1 MQSAAA
7 LYRFFREMCEALDG
21 PKGGYFRAL
30 QNVRAGISDSG
41 NGCKDSGAVA
51 TNPVKRS
58 SDDPLRN
65 KPKTQTYMIYKTI
78 LASLAVLVIA
88 AASSFAQDSH
98 KSGPFQGAKANT
110 GYVTHTTEGG
120 NSVLTL
126 SDDFKSPDTPDPHW
140 QVVDSKGNTYL
151 LQKLSI
157 KGDKMNRKITVPK
170 YVPDI
175 AKVQIW
181 CAFAET
187 NLGEAAFEHP
197 VK

>member
-1 MQSAAA
+1 MN
-7 LYRFFREMCEALDG
+7 Y
-21 PKGGYFRAL
+21 
-30 QNVRAGISDSG
+30 I
-41 NGCKDSGAVA
+41 
-51 TNPVKRS
+51 
-58 SDDPLRN
+58 
-65 KPKTQTYMIYKTI
+65 TI
-78 LASLAVLVIA
+78 LGSLTALVIA
-88 AASSFAQDSH
+88 VTSSIAQDSH
-98 KSGPFQGAKANT
+98 KSGPFQGVKANT
-110 GYVTHTTEGG
+110 GYVTHTTENG

-140 QVVDSKGNTYL
+140 QVVDSKGNVYL

-157 KGDKMNRKITVPK
+157 KGDRMNRKITVPK

>member
-1 MQSAAA
+1 MKNQTTQHMTHKIILTSLAA
-7 LYRFFREMCEALDG
+7 LAI
-21 PKGGYFRAL
+21 A
-30 QNVRAGISDSG
+30 
-41 NGCKDSGAVA
+41 A
-51 TNPVKRS
+51 TS
-58 SDDPLRN
+58 
-65 KPKTQTYMIYKTI
+65 I
-78 LASLAVLVIA
+78 LAGEG
-88 AASSFAQDSH
+88 H

-126 SDDFKSPDTPDPHW
+126 SDDFKTPETPDPHW
-140 QVVDSKGNTYL
+140 QVVDSNGNTYL

-157 KGDKMNRKITVPK
+157 KGGSMNRKIMVPK

-187 NLGEAAFEHP
+187 NLGEAVFEQP
-197 VK
+197 VR

>member
-1 MQSAAA
+1 
-7 LYRFFREMCEALDG
+7 
-21 PKGGYFRAL
+21 
-30 QNVRAGISDSG
+30 
-41 NGCKDSGAVA
+41 
-51 TNPVKRS
+51 
-58 SDDPLRN
+58 
-65 KPKTQTYMIYKTI
+65 MIHKTI
-78 LASLAVLVIA
+78 LACLTAFAIA
-88 AASSFAQDSH
+88 ATSSFADDGH
-98 KSGPFQGAKANT
+98 KSGPFKGAKANT

-126 SDDFKSPDTPDPHW
+126 SDDFKAPDTPDPH
-140 QVVDSKGNTYL
+140 YL

-157 KGDKMNRKITVPK
+157 KGGKMNRKVTVPK

-187 NLGEAAFEHP
+187 NLGEAAFEQP

>member
-1 MQSAAA
+1 MN
-7 LYRFFREMCEALDG
+7 Y
-21 PKGGYFRAL
+21 
-30 QNVRAGISDSG
+30 
-41 NGCKDSGAVA
+41 
-51 TNPVKRS
+51 T
-58 SDDPLRN
+58 
-65 KPKTQTYMIYKTI
+65 TI
-78 LASLAVLVIA
+78 LASLTALIIA
-88 AASSFAQDSH
+88 ATGSIAQDSH
-98 KSGPFQGAKANT
+98 KSGLFQGAKANT
-110 GYVTHTTEGG
+110 GYVTHTTENG

-126 SDDFKSPDTPDPHW
+126 SDDFTSPDTPDPHW
-140 QVVDSKGNTYL
+140 QVVDSKGNVYL